1 MALTHGLWG
10 MVFCLC
16 LLLSLPAGA
25 AEAPPGTGPRKVYV
39 SFALTGLSSV
49 DDVNETFDA
58 DFYMRLRWYDPT
70 LANAPLG
77 NLDAPPAWRPNL
89 EIINAKSVS
98 KQLEEDTYQLVAPGI
113 VQTVNRYRVTL
124 ASKLDLR
131 RFPFDEQDLPIL
143 VEDFQHSTEE
153 LVLVHER
160 VGARLQGAEALAECS
175 APLHGDDV
183 LELASSGP
191 SEWELHGVHVGT
203 GMHRYTFFDD
213 IGYSRFNIT
222 LHVERRPQYYVFK
235 LILVLLLLVLAPCVV
250 FFLDPESLGERS
262 GICITALLAV
272 IAHNYIAC
280 TVLPRIAY
288 LCVMDY
294 FMFGGQAV
302 LFLIVVESLCVHQVV
317 KRTQGT
323 EYESRGLRFT
333 RALDRV
339 CLYSIPPALLL
350 AGASVYA
357 LYA

>member
-1 MALTHGLWG
+1 ML
-10 MVFCLC
+10 LC
-16 LLLSLPAGA
+16 LALFLAPRAGA
-25 AEAPPGTGPRKVYV
+25 TEAPPTAGPRKVYV
-39 SFALTGLSSV
+39 SFALSGLSGV

-70 LANAPLG
+70 LAHAPLG
-77 NLDAPPAWRPNL
+77 NLDTPPAWRPNL

-98 KQLEEDTYQLVAPGI
+98 KQLEEDTYQLVAPGV

-131 RFPFDEQDLPIL
+131 RFPFDAQELPVLI
-143 VEDFQHSTEE
+143 EDFQHSKEE
-153 LVLVHER
+153 LVLVHEK
-160 VGARLQGAEALAECS
+160 VGTQLQGAESLAECS

-191 SEWELHGVHVGT
+191 SEWELHGIRVGT
-203 GMHRYTFFDD
+203 GAHRYTFFDD
-213 IGYSRFNIT
+213 VGYSRFSIT

-250 FFLDPESLGERS
+250 FFLDPENLGERS

-302 LFLIVVESLCVHQVV
+302 LFLIVAESLCVHQVV

-323 EYESRGLRFT
+323 EHEA
-333 RALDRV
+333 RALRLTRQLDRI
-339 CLYSIPPALLL
+339 CLYSIPSALLL
-350 AGASVYA
+350 AGTAIYM